1 MKKISL
7 LIILLIGVISAYS
20 QIPDDLSKFKSSQ
33 ISDAQL
39 KQYIDQAAKSG
50 VSEQQVEAE
59 FKKRG
64 LPEPEME
71 ILRGRIKLLQSGTG
85 SGAAAT
91 DNKVNTE
98 NATERVA
105 PAKENMTAP
114 VLKSAGLQVFGAELF
129 NKGNISFEPN
139 LKIPTPKNYIL
150 APDDQL
156 IIDVYGVNEKQQTV
170 KISPEGIIRLD
181 YVGQIFLNGLT
192 IEEATN
198 RIRAKLSTVYPG
210 IASGKTKLTVSLGS
224 IRSIKVTILGEAA
237 KPGTYTLSSLATVFN
252 ALYESGGPS
261 PSGSF
266 REIELVRNS
275 KVVQKIDI
283 YNFLLKGDQSQ
294 NVRLED
300 MDVIRVPIVKTKVSI
315 SGAVKRQ
322 GIFEM
327 LNEENF
333 QKLLEYAGGFKD
345 DAYKSLIKAERFT
358 DKEKKILDIQATNFK
373 NFELVSGD
381 VFEVTS
387 ILDRYENKVTISGSV
402 FRPGVF
408 ALTEG
413 MTIKDLIQK
422 AEGFKEDVY
431 LNKALIT
438 RYREDRIKEIISIDL
453 LKLENPKNN
462 IKLQKDDELSI
473 ASIFDFKDTYNVSVT
488 GAVRK
493 PGNFPYLENI
503 TLKDA
508 IQLAGGLKDDI
519 YTDMAVLTRRKKDR
533 TSEVLLFSL
542 DSVLNHSLN
551 IDLKPEDQVYIS
563 SISEMENKYNI
574 TVFGEVFRPGNIE
587 YSKNLTLKSA
597 LFKSGGLTDLAS
609 ITNIEI
615 ARKRNDVSPNDPNAR
630 LSDLIFV
637 KLDTT
642 DLNFI
647 KDDILLQ
654 PQDVITVKS
663 DPFKQA
669 PRNVTIYGDVLFPGT
684 YTLET
689 RKLRLTDLIS
699 RAGGLTVE
707 ANIEG
712 TRLGRYKSENLRTDK
727 VAVQKISYQ
736 VKDSTGQ
743 LKATYEKQTDE
754 VVIDLVE
761 ALKNPNG
768 RANIYLEPGD
778 YLFIPKFDPMV
789 GVNGEILRPIKTPY
803 VSGKSLKYYVN
814 AAAGFVGSAEKKK
827 VFVVYQNGKAAKTR
841 MILGIFRKYPKIK
854 PGANIFVPKEYEKP
868 KKSFDPQKGLIIASA
883 LGALATMA
891 IAIVNAT
898 K

>member
-1 MKKISL
+1 MKKLSL
-7 LIILLIGVISAYS
+7 LLMLLLGGIMAFS

-33 ISDAQL
+33 ITDAQL

-64 LPEPEME
+64 LPEPEMA

-91 DNKVNTE
+91 NTVNTE

-105 PAKENMTAP
+105 PAKENVSAP
-114 VLKSAGLQVFGAELF
+114 VLKSAGLQVFGSELF
-129 NKGNISFEPN
+129 NKSNISFEPN

-150 APDDQL
+150 ATDDQL
-156 IIDVYGVNEKQQTV
+156 IIDVFGVNEKQQVV
-170 KISPEGIIRLD
+170 KINAEGVIRLD

-192 IEEATN
+192 IEEATS
-198 RIRAKLSTVYPG
+198 RIKSKLSKVYPG
-210 IASGKTKLTVSLGS
+210 ISSGKTKLTVSLGN
-224 IRSIKVTILGEAA
+224 IRSIKVTIIGEAA

-266 REIELVRNS
+266 REIELVRNN
-275 KVVQKIDI
+275 KTIQKIDI
-283 YNFLLKGDQSQ
+283 YNFLLKGDQSH
-294 NVRLED
+294 NLRLED
-300 MDVIRVPIVKTKVSI
+300 MDVIRIPIVKTKVSI

-327 LNEENF
+327 LDGDQF
-333 QKLLEYAGGFKD
+333 DKLLSFAGGFKD
-345 DAYKSLIKAERFT
+345 DAYKALIKAERFT
-358 DKEKKILDIQATNFK
+358 DKEKKILDIHSDSFINFS
-373 NFELVSGD
+373 LVSGD
-381 VFEVTS
+381 VFEVSS
-387 ILDRYENKVTISGSV
+387 ILDRYENKVTITGSV
-402 FRPGVF
+402 FRPGAY
-408 ALTEG
+408 ALTEN
-413 MTIKDLIQK
+413 MTVKDLILK
-422 AEGFKEDVY
+422 SEGFKEDVF
-431 LNKALIT
+431 LQKALIT
-438 RYREDRIKEIISIDL
+438 RYREDRVKEIISIGLSDL
-453 LKLENPKNN
+453 QNPKNN

-473 ASIFDFKDTYNVSVT
+473 ASIFDFKDTYTVSVT

-503 TLKDA
+503 TLKDV
-508 IQLAGGLKDDI
+508 IQLAGGLKDDL
-519 YTDMAVLTRRKKDR
+519 YTDLAVLTRRKKDR
-533 TSEVLLFSL
+533 SSEVMTFSL
-542 DSVLNHSLN
+542 DSVINHSIN
-551 IDLKPEDQVYIS
+551 INLQPEDQVYIS
-563 SISEMENKYNI
+563 SKSEMDNTYTI
-574 TVFGEVFRPGNIE
+574 SVFGEVFKPGNIE

-597 LFKSGGLTDLAS
+597 LFKAGGLTDLAS
-609 ITNIEI
+609 IKNIEI
-615 ARKRNDVSPNDPNAR
+615 ARKRNDISPNDPNAR

-647 KDDILLQ
+647 KDDVLLQ

-669 PRNVTIYGDVLFPGT
+669 PRTVSIYGDVLFPGT

-689 RKLRLTDLIS
+689 RKLRLTDLIE
-699 RAGGLTVE
+699 RAGGLTIE

-754 VVIDLVE
+754 VVIDLQE
-761 ALKNPNG
+761 AIKNPSG

-778 YLFIPKFDPMV
+778 YMFVPKFDPMV

-803 VSGKSLKYYVN
+803 VSGKSLRYYVN
-814 AAAGFVGSAEKKK
+814 AAAGFVSSAEKNK
-827 VFVVYQNGKAAKTR
+827 VFVVYQNGKAAKTK
-841 MILGIFRKYPKIK
+841 MILGLFRKYPKIK

-868 KKSFDPQKGLIIASA
+868 KKGFDAQKGLIISSA
-883 LGALATMA
+883 LAALATMA
-891 IAIVNAT
+891 VAIVNAT

>member
-198 RIRAKLSTVYPG
+198 RIRAKLSTVHPG
-210 IASGKTKLTVSLGS
+210 ISSGKTKLTVSLGS

-300 MDVIRVPIVKTKVSI
+300 MDVIRIPIVKTKVSI

-462 IKLQKDDELSI
+462 IKLQKDEELSI

-754 VVIDLVE
+754 VVID
-761 ALKNPNG
+761 
-768 RANIYLEPGD
+768 
-778 YLFIPKFDPMV
+778 
-789 GVNGEILRPIKTPY
+789 
-803 VSGKSLKYYVN
+803 
-814 AAAGFVGSAEKKK
+814 
-827 VFVVYQNGKAAKTR
+827 
-841 MILGIFRKYPKIK
+841 
-854 PGANIFVPKEYEKP
+854 
-868 KKSFDPQKGLIIASA
+868 
-883 LGALATMA
+883 
-891 IAIVNAT
+891 
-898 K
+898 